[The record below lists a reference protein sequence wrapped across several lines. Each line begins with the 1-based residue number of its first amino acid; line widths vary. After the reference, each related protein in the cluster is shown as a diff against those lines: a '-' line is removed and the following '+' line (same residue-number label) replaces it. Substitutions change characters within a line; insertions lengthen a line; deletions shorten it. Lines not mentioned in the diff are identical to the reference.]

1 MKEVQITQGLQGPGD
16 ADFITNSWRPYN
28 WNKSGQPVDTLG
40 RSMVHPRALA
50 TNAFLSREEWE
61 VLDKAV
67 YAMGKQRLNAYQD
80 LVDARLTRPS
90 TLAANYSKWRVA
102 SERIAAD
109 VTMDFRTR
117 LSSDR
122 TDKKTYGV
130 PVPIISSTYSIG
142 RRELLVSRS
151 AGQRVEVFEA
161 EEATAAVIEK
171 AEDILINGNT
181 NVVVSGSSISGYR
194 TLAARDTGTA
204 AAYGGGDFGTITNIY
219 PTFVGMMSA
228 LAAKRFYGPFN
239 CYIHNTQYHEML
251 EVYSDGS
258 GQTALER
265 VEAIPSINSV
275 KANDLMGTAGEL
287 LMVEMNTNV
296 VDLEIAMTL
305 ENRRWESPDGSA
317 MFFVVMMSTV
327 PRLKTNYQSNAG
339 IAHATSC

>member
-1 MKEVQITQGLQGPGD
+1 MNLTVTQD
-16 ADFITNSWRPYN
+16 ANEIANFITNSWRPDW
-28 WNKSGQPVDTLG
+28 WNKDGVPVDKHG
-40 RSMVHPRALA
+40 RPLVDQNKLA
-50 TNAFLSREEWE
+50 TNAFLNQEEWQT
-61 VLDKAV
+61 LDKAV
-67 YAMGKQRLNAYQD
+67 YARGKQRLNAYQD
-80 LVDARLTRPS
+80 LVDAGLTRPS
-90 TLAANYSKWRVA
+90 TLASVYSKWRVS

-109 VTMDFRTR
+109 VTLDFRTR
-117 LSSDR
+117 LASDR

-130 PVPIISSTYSIG
+130 PVPIISAGYTLG
-142 RRELLVSRS
+142 RRELMVAR
-151 AGQRVEVFEA
+151 ATGQQIETFEA
-161 EEATAAVIEK
+161 EEAAAAVIER
-171 AEDILINGNT
+171 AEDILVNGNT
-181 NVVVSGSSISGYR
+181 NVVVSGGSIPGYR

-219 PTFVGMMSA
+219 KTFVGMMSA

-265 VEAIPSINSV
+265 VEAIPAINSV

-287 LMVEMNTNV
+287 LMVEMNSNV

-317 MFFVVMMSTV
+317 MFFVVMMSAV
-327 PRLKTNYQSNAG
+327 PRLKTDYAGAAG
-339 IAHATSC
+339 IAMATAC